1 MEPNNLVTIFG
12 GSGFVGTQIVQL
24 LARAGYRVRVAV
36 RRPDLAGHVKPL
48 GTVGQVMPIQA
59 NVRNLESVQR
69 AVKGAS
75 TVINLVGVGYEGG
88 RQRFRAVH
96 TMGARNVAEA
106 ARQAGVTTLVH
117 MSALGADPQS
127 ASTYARSKALGEA
140 EVQAAFKTAIII
152 RPSIIFGQGDSFFN
166 RHASIA
172 RLLPVL
178 PVIGAKAKAQPIY
191 VGDVAA
197 AFLAAVEG
205 KVKAGSVYE
214 IGGPETA
221 TQLELVKRVLTETH
235 RTNFTLPVPAGIG
248 KLLAL
253 PFAILPWAPLVTAD
267 QVELLQVD
275 NVVSEAAKKEKRTLA
290 AFGVSPTAMD
300 AILESYLWRFMKN
313 GQFDRQ
319 TA

>member
-12 GSGFVGTQIVQL
+12 GSGFVGTQVVQL

-48 GTVGQVMPIQA
+48 GNVGQVMPIQA

-69 AVKGAS
+69 AVRGAG
-75 TVINLVGVGYEGG
+75 TVINLVGIGHEAG

-117 MSALGADPQS
+117 MSALGADPESPS
-127 ASTYARSKALGEA
+127 AYARSKALGEA
-140 EVQAAFKTAIII
+140 EVQAAFRNAIII
-152 RPSIIFGQGDSFFN
+152 RPSIIFGQDDTFFN
-166 RHASIA
+166 KHGSLA
-172 RLLPVL
+172 RFLPVL

-191 VGDVAA
+191 VGDVAE
-197 AFLAAVEG
+197 AFLGAVQG
-205 KVKAGSVYE
+205 KVKPGRVYE
-214 IGGPETA
+214 LGGPETE
-221 TQLELVKRVLTETH
+221 TQLQLVQRVMAETQ
-235 RTNFTLPVPAGIG
+235 RRNLLLPIPAGLG

-253 PFAILPWAPLVTAD
+253 PFAFLPWAPLLTAD
-267 QVELLQVD
+267 QVELLQID
-275 NVVSEAAKKEKRTLA
+275 NVVSEAARKDKRTLA
-290 AFGVSPTAMD
+290 AFGVQPTAMD

-319 TA
+319 AA